1 MGSWIKYIYFGPKIE
16 IQLTDTEGDLTCIK
30 DGTSGRYYKFIMS
43 NKRKCSFIKNVGVK
57 DLQKINQVIT
67 EKQFLLLL
75 PDINK
80 YKNI

>member
-1 MGSWIKYIYFGPKIE
+1 
-16 IQLTDTEGDLTCIK
+16 
-30 DGTSGRYYKFIMS
+30 MS
-43 NKRKCSFIKNVGVK
+43 NRGKWSFIKNVGVK
-57 DLQKINQVIT
+57 DLLKINQVIT